1 MRLIYRRHNHRS
13 LDLEWHYEQKCPRWP
28 QADWIEGLPR
38 PHGGR
43 PYLHRLR
50 EALTYKAPVETEIA
64 ARNESRAD
72 YTTQLVMPN

>member
-1 MRLIYRRHNHRS
+1 MPPLAAGGLDRS
-13 LDLEWHYEQKCPRWP
+13 
-28 QADWIEGLPR
+28 GLPR

-50 EALTYKAPVETEIA
+50 EALAYKAPVQPEIA
-64 ARNESRAD
+64 ARDESHLPVLAD